1 MFGLNI
7 WGDGDRCFSHIL
19 HKRCGTNIGCQRQR
33 KYRGSREVICGWSI
47 KGIILYNVP
56 LEDALC
62 IAKRI
67 NQESIVYKAKNKTGI
82 YYTDGS
88 VDMELDN
95 RALSFDAKDDQGTKL
110 GGKLGTQIADM
121 WCWDNN
127 HPKGEK
133 SHYIFT
139 AYAGRPN
146 SWKHG
151 KIIDADTANLG
162 ISYSEIFRIYL

>member
-1 MFGLNI
+1 MVTQYNDLHHNGYNKSFGRYEYT
-7 WGDGDRCFSHIL
+7 DGPF
-19 HKRCGTNIGCQRQR
+19 KGTT
-33 KYRGSREVICGWSI
+33 KDEP
-47 KGIILYNVP
+47 GIILYNVP